1 MNNQDVKIKKAFEL
15 FNNKKFEDS
24 KLIFLDLIKNQQF
37 DKKIYY
43 MLYEIYLQLNDNK
56 NAKKYLISFL
66 KFDNKNY
73 VALNQLANL
82 YLKEGTIKLAEENYI
97 KAINLKKD
105 YLIAITNLAVL
116 YQGIGD
122 KDNAEKYYLEGIN
135 LSPYDLSIYYNLSRV
150 SPNLI
155 NDKKIEFI
163 SKVLKKKK
171 LESFNMAAGFFLL
184 AEDNKRKKNI
194 EEEIKSLKLA
204 HKYAFED
211 KINTNQQSK
220 NYWFNIIPKNYKNI
234 NFQFE
239 KDINENLKNLEP
251 IFIVGLPR
259 SGSTVVEAILSSG
272 KKKISNLGETNLI
285 NWSVITTPN
294 KTMSLLNAKLICNKL
309 EMKLDNLGVS
319 NLKDNIFIEK
329 SLENFFYIELILKIF
344 PKAKFINTYR
354 NVSDNVFAIFQQFL
368 SKISWS
374 HSLEDI
380 LEYTNNYLTVINF
393 FKKKYPNKILSVK
406 LEDLTSNR
414 EELAKNIYK
423 FCGLEWDKKALEF
436 YKRKDLFSSTASNL
450 QIRNRLHN
458 HDKNKYKPYYYL
470 LKNFKDKYEW
480 LNQ

>member
-15 FNNKKFEDS
+15 FNNKKFEES

-37 DKKIYY
+37 DKRAYY

-66 KFDNKNY
+66 EFDNKNY

-82 YLKEGTIKLAEENYI
+82 YLKEGAIKLAEENYI

-171 LESFNMAAGFFLL
+171 LEPFNMSAGFFLL
-184 AEDNKRKKNI
+184 AEHNKRKKNI

-272 KKKISNLGETNLI
+272 KKK
-285 NWSVITTPN
+285 
-294 KTMSLLNAKLICNKL
+294 
-309 EMKLDNLGVS
+309 
-319 NLKDNIFIEK
+319 
-329 SLENFFYIELILKIF
+329 
-344 PKAKFINTYR
+344 
-354 NVSDNVFAIFQQFL
+354 
-368 SKISWS
+368 
-374 HSLEDI
+374 
-380 LEYTNNYLTVINF
+380 
-393 FKKKYPNKILSVK
+393 
-406 LEDLTSNR
+406 
-414 EELAKNIYK
+414 
-423 FCGLEWDKKALEF
+423 
-436 YKRKDLFSSTASNL
+436 
-450 QIRNRLHN
+450 
-458 HDKNKYKPYYYL
+458 
-470 LKNFKDKYEW
+470 NFKSW
-480 LNQ
+480 